1 MRAAKEHRMAIRL
14 DEAIATAL
22 EYERKVQKVY
32 ADAAKKLADPVGQRV
47 FAQLAKEEAGHVA
60 YLQSRLGEWQKSGHV
75 DLEELKTVV
84 PSKERIDEGR
94 TRMAKSV
101 RAKRT
106 TTSEVEH
113 LQRALAAEQETSA
126 FYRKMVSE
134 LSGERQ
140 QLFARFLEIE
150 EGHVAIVQA
159 EIDAVSGTGF
169 WFDFKEFDLEQG

>member
-1 MRAAKEHRMAIRL
+1 MAIRL
-14 DEAIATAL
+14 DEAITTAL
-22 EYERKVQKVY
+22 EYEKKVQKVY

-84 PSKERIDEGR
+84 PSKERIDAGR
-94 TRMAKSV
+94 QRMAKSMRGR
-101 RAKRT
+101 RAA
-106 TTSEVEH
+106 TSEVEH
-113 LQRALAAEQETSA
+113 LQRALAAEKETSA
-126 FYRKMVSE
+126 FYKRMVSE

-140 QLFARFLEIE
+140 KLFARFLEIE